1 MTERQG
7 WILIG
12 LLAALLLSWVI
23 RLDEI
28 FKENW
33 AVAEPVFWFLL
44 IGVPVAVVIIY
55 ALWWSRERE

>member
-7 WILIG
+7 WVLIG
-12 LLAALLLSWVI
+12 LHAALLLSWVI

-28 FKENW
+28 FKETW
-33 AVAEPVFWFLL
+33 AMEPEGLSFLL